1 MPSLSSYILPDLFS
15 LSTTFRDATNP
26 FWKRASA
33 ESRRWVN
40 SYAVF
45 ADRRRAFFFQGQSEL
60 LSSHCY
66 PYAGYEQFRTCCD
79 LVNLLFVIDELSDE
93 QCYGDARHTGDIF
106 LRVMRDP
113 TWSDGSKLARMTTD
127 FRARLIT
134 TIKPRTFRRF
144 LEHCD
149 AYIDS
154 VVQEAG
160 LRDRGE
166 ILKLDEYIH
175 LRRENSAVRVC
186 FGVISYILGI
196 DLPDEVF
203 VDPVF
208 QRIYFS
214 AVDMVCWAND
224 LYSYNME
231 LNSGLEGNN
240 FITVLMETQNMD
252 IQAACDFVGRH
263 YKRLMDDFLSA
274 KASLRSFGPEVDVD
288 VKRYIEACQHWPA
301 GNLVWSFETPRYFG
315 ARRDQILRTR
325 IVPLKPLEREPFKE
339 ED

>member
-1 MPSLSSYILPDLFS
+1 MSGSPSHFVLPDLFA
-15 LSTTFRDATNP
+15 LSTAFRDAANP
-26 FWKRASA
+26 FWKRGAA

-66 PYAGYEQFRTCCD
+66 PYAGYEEFRTCCD
-79 LVNLLFVIDELSDE
+79 LINLLFVIDELSDE

-106 LRVMRDP
+106 LQVLRDP
-113 TWSDGSKLARMTTD
+113 TWSDGSKLAQMTAD
-127 FRARLIT
+127 VRARFVS
-134 TIKPRTFRRF
+134 TIQPKTFQRF

-149 AYIDS
+149 AYIDC

-166 ILKLDEYIH
+166 VLELEDYVQ

-186 FGVISYILGI
+186 FGVISYILASI
-196 DLPDEVF
+196 SQTKSLRT
-203 VDPVF
+203 
-208 QRIYFS
+208 QISRKYTS
-214 AVDMVCWAND
+214 APWTWFAGQMLD

-231 LNSGLEGNN
+231 VNSGLEGNN
-240 FITVLMETQNMD
+240 FITVRVR
-252 IQAACDFVGRH
+252 FRRRH
-263 YKRLMDDFLSA
+263 YKQLMDEFLAA
-274 KASLRSFGPEVDVD
+274 KAALRSFGPEVDAD

-301 GNLVWSFETPRYFG
+301 GNLAWSFETPRYFG
-315 ARRDQILRTR
+315 AHRDQILRTR
-325 IVPLKPLEREPFKE
+325 IVPLKPLEREPLR
-339 ED
+339 EDD